1 MWLSAW
7 LLLCVPCLLS
17 SPYYEREDHML
28 SLDDFDSLY
37 ADSVRLAQDT
47 KEADEP
53 AEKEPV
59 EDAEG
64 EEEGAEG
71 DEEPAEGDEEKPE
84 GDETAEGTDTA
95 TEKEATTEK
104 EDTKEGGED
113 EEGTEEGD
121 EGEDTGDET
130 DDKKGEDEE
139 GGAAE
144 DDGTGA
150 EKGGVWM
157 KSIDAKTLDQ
167 LITEMNEMNRWFA
180 KVVKYWDEFSNGGD

>member
-71 DEEPAEGDEEKPE
+71 DEEPAEGDEEPAE
-84 GDETAEGTDTA
+84 GDEENQRV
-95 TEKEATTEK
+95 
-104 EDTKEGGED
+104 TKQQ
-113 EEGTEEGD
+113 
-121 EGEDTGDET
+121 
-130 DDKKGEDEE
+130 KARIPPPRRKPPP
-139 GGAAE
+139 
-144 DDGTGA
+144 
-150 EKGGVWM
+150 
-157 KSIDAKTLDQ
+157 
-167 LITEMNEMNRWFA
+167 RR
-180 KVVKYWDEFSNGGD
+180 

>member
-37 ADSVRLAQDT
+37 ADSARLAQDT

-64 EEEGAEG
+64 EEEG
-71 DEEPAEGDEEKPE
+71 AEGDEEKPE

-130 DDKKGEDEE
+130 DD
-139 GGAAE
+139 
-144 DDGTGA
+144 
-150 EKGGVWM
+150 
-157 KSIDAKTLDQ
+157 
-167 LITEMNEMNRWFA
+167 
-180 KVVKYWDEFSNGGD
+180 

>member
-71 DEEPAEGDEEKPE
+71 DEEPAEGDEEPAEGDEEPAEGDEEKPE

-104 EDTKEGGED
+104 EDTKEGG
-113 EEGTEEGD
+113 
-121 EGEDTGDET
+121 
-130 DDKKGEDEE
+130 
-139 GGAAE
+139 
-144 DDGTGA
+144 
-150 EKGGVWM
+150 
-157 KSIDAKTLDQ
+157 
-167 LITEMNEMNRWFA
+167 
-180 KVVKYWDEFSNGGD
+180 

>member
-47 KEADEP
+47 KEDDEP

-71 DEEPAEGDEEKPE
+71 DEEPAEGDEDPAE
-84 GDETAEGTDTA
+84 GDEEPAEGDEEPA
-95 TEKEATTEK
+95 
-104 EDTKEGGED
+104 EGEE

-139 GGAAE
+139 GGAA
-144 DDGTGA
+144 
-150 EKGGVWM
+150 
-157 KSIDAKTLDQ
+157 
-167 LITEMNEMNRWFA
+167 
-180 KVVKYWDEFSNGGD
+180 